1 MPTHIIKK
9 LFQVLLQLKEVD
21 RSDEALTSFGQAVSG
36 QFSYLVVNEAEDAI
50 GQRKNVFRRER
61 LDELGQPPLHLCCG
75 LVENKRVGSMREEE
89 NGGEEEET
97 TEIKFKFLC
106 SSQRYVTER
115 S

>member
-36 QFSYLVVNEAEDAI
+36 QLSYLVVNEAEDAI
-50 GQRKNVFRRER
+50 GQRKNVFRREH

-75 LVENKRVGSMREEE
+75 LVENKRVGSMREDE
-89 NGGEEEET
+89 NGER
-97 TEIKFKFLC
+97 KRKRQRL
-106 SSQRYVTER
+106 SSNFFAVAR
-115 S
+115 SM